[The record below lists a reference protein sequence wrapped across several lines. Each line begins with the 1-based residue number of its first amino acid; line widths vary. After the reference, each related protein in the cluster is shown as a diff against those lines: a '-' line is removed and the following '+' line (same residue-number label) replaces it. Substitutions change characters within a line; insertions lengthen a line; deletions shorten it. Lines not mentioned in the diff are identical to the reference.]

1 MSVAPLELL
10 RKGCVSIVGP
20 QTSVVD
26 EFVAHLGVA
35 AHIPIVTF
43 AATNPSLSMHRH
55 PYFIRMVPSD
65 TIQMRATA
73 ELIRNYRWR
82 DVGLVYVD
90 DDWGTGVI
98 PALNDALRDV
108 EAKIIFKAAV
118 SPRADISAIQTLLQD
133 EVMKLAS
140 RVFNVHLHPDLALS
154 LFSEAYKLGIISSDY
169 VWIITDGL
177 ASLLNSINATS
188 LLSMNGV
195 LGVKRN
201 LTQTDESR
209 LNTFNKRWKQRF
221 KAQNPT
227 IPSLKLNSCAL
238 VAYDT
243 VWAIAIAIDNLLRME
258 LFNGSFSAAST
269 STKFLNFKVS
279 DSGEQLLYQ
288 ILETNFLGLSGSVRV
303 SRERG
308 EPSECLYDIIN
319 VVGSSYEVIGLWIE
333 KGMNIAFK
341 KVVNWSGVS
350 RKTPRGWV
358 KPVPGQKLKIGV
370 PWQPGF
376 AQLVSVKPVHANT
389 VAQNQTYE
397 ITGFCIDVLKAVLR
411 RLDYEL
417 LHELIP
423 YGSGNI
429 TSGYY
434 DDLVYQVYI
443 QKSDRVTH
451 GPSSALSPQPCGLLL
466 LHFSSSQELLFGFWN
481 TDEIG
486 NFEGSLGNKS

>member
-1 MSVAPLELL
+1 MDRPSINIGAIIAFDTVNGKIARTAIELAVEEVNRNTGVLNGTLLNIHIRGSTQDALTGASAGNNITYGCLQMSVAPLELL

-55 PYFIRMVPSD
+55 PYFIRMAPSD

-118 SPRADISAIQTLLQD
+118 SPRADISAMQTLLQD

-221 KAQNPT
+221 KAQSPT

-258 LFNGSFSAAST
+258 LFNVSFSAAST
-269 STKFLNFKVS
+269 STN
-279 DSGEQLLYQ
+279 
-288 ILETNFLGLSGSVRV
+288 
-303 SRERG
+303 
-308 EPSECLYDIIN
+308 
-319 VVGSSYEVIGLWIE
+319 
-333 KGMNIAFK
+333 
-341 KVVNWSGVS
+341 GVS
-350 RKTPRGWV
+350 RKTPRGCV

-443 QKSDRVTH
+443 QKFDAVVGDVSVIANRSKYLDFT
-451 GPSSALSPQPCGLLL
+451 QPYTETGLIMVAAIA
-466 LHFSSSQELLFGFWN
+466 E
-481 TDEIG
+481 E
-486 NFEGSLGNKS
+486 